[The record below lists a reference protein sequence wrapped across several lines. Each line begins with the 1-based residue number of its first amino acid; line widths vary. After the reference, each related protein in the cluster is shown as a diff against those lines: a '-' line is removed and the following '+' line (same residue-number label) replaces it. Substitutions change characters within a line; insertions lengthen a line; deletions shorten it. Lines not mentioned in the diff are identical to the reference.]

1 MRFKVS
7 KEIRQVGEPTLIS
20 DIFDV
25 QLGFHQELNGVV
37 ESVLV
42 QVGNKCF
49 VGCFFE
55 KTTK

>member
-7 KEIRQVGEPTLIS
+7 KEIRQVGESTLIS
-20 DIFDV
+20 DVFDV

-37 ESVLV
+37 KTVFVE
-42 QVGNKCF
+42 VGNKCF